1 MRAQW
6 GLCRGEADGFCRA
19 SSDGS
24 DGIDACA
31 LVEPSAPTTMAVSP
45 HQPKSLAD
53 RISDLKEELIGK
65 KALRAQIEA
74 LGQTTS
80 AAGMSTTYVSY
91 RDLVEDIRWTDHQI
105 EALTAQ
111 LNGDPVPVPGIVL
124 QQSRSDYV

>member
-1 MRAQW
+1 M
-6 GLCRGEADGFCRA
+6 AD
-19 SSDGS
+19 
-24 DGIDACA
+24 
-31 LVEPSAPTTMAVSP
+31 SP

-53 RISDLKEELIGK
+53 RITELKEELASK

-80 AAGMSTTYVSY
+80 QAGMSTTYVGY
-91 RDLVEDIRWTDHQI
+91 RDLCEDIRWMEHQI

-124 QQSRSDYV
+124 QQKRSDYV